1 MRGGIMLNKTDEID
15 KFWDL
20 SKLVPKKAP
29 IRPFSAEIK
38 TALHTVGVQEQTDSR
53 DVQSNRLTF
62 KNLGQPTEKLPDTV
76 YEPMSGGLI
85 KRVTIKRTLDRF
97 DFYGN
102 FRKAALL
109 YFHFKAQKCE
119 FVPFYSYAPQYSQ
132 LTTEQKN
139 YYFYWREELRNGNYI
154 KSDYSYI
161 TLYVYEI
168 LNLPDLIPPS
178 DGIKLLALVWK
189 NYRAALPRIDTSF
202 SVWVQDYCLVH
213 QLECPIDIIGDF
225 MHEIIELSGFP
236 EFYLS
241 ATLGTSPEGMSVLIS
256 YLSDYDWRR
265 AKHLASD
272 ADGFYKKHLMRSV
285 GRLIYAL
292 WADGSFMSEAGEIR
306 RISRSAFP
314 KSLVTHSVKCTLE
327 IEFYS
332 ALSSRA
338 LRESVTNAVRYA
350 ENKLRCAMGIKS
362 RLAVKEMNGYHKHIL
377 DKYFEGILAA
387 EAEKR
392 RKEAIPE
399 YEKLYDAPRVDMS
412 VSGADEI
419 EHASW
424 QNTERLIAYSV
435 EEYEP
440 VEILPPKEDT
450 IITEIEVN
458 TELYAKN
465 DENGSKLSESER
477 EFLASVMNGTASQSA
492 ECDLAAE
499 RINELA
505 LDTVGDILIEIL
517 DGAYALIEDYRE
529 DAERL
534 INNG

>member
-1 MRGGIMLNKTDEID
+1 MNKNDEMD

-29 IRPFSAEIK
+29 VRPFSAEIK
-38 TALHTVGVQEQTDSR
+38 TVEHTVEVQEQTDSHDR
-53 DVQSNRLTF
+53 QSNLLTF
-62 KNLGQPTEKLPDTV
+62 KNLGQPIEKIPDTV
-76 YEPMSGGLI
+76 YEPNCGGLI

-109 YFHFKAQKCE
+109 YFNFKAQRCE
-119 FVPFYSYAPQYSQ
+119 FAPFYSYAPQYSQ
-132 LTTEQKN
+132 LTPEQKN
-139 YYFYWREELRNGNYI
+139 YYFYWREKIRNGIYI

-161 TLYVYEI
+161 TLYAYEI
-168 LNLPDLIPPS
+168 LNLPDLIPPTE
-178 DGIKLLALVWK
+178 GIKLLALVWK
-189 NYRAALPRIDTSF
+189 NYHRELPRINTSF
-202 SVWVQDYCLVH
+202 AVWVQDYCLVH
-213 QLECPIDIIGDF
+213 QLPCPIDIIGDF

-241 ATLGTSPEGMSVLIS
+241 ATLGTSPDGMSVLIS

-272 ADGFYKKHLMRSV
+272 TDGFYKKHLTRSV

-292 WADGSFMSEAGEIR
+292 WADGSFMSASGEVR
-306 RISRSAFP
+306 RINRSAFP

-327 IEFYS
+327 IEYYS
-332 ALSSRA
+332 ALSSA
-338 LRESVTNAVRYA
+338 PLRQTVTNAVRYA

-362 RLAVKEMNGYHKHIL
+362 RLSVKEMDGYHKHIL
-377 DKYFEGILAA
+377 DKYFEGILAV

-392 RKEAIPE
+392 RKEAVPE
-399 YEKLYDAPRVDMS
+399 YEKLYDAPAVDIS

-419 EHASW
+419 ERASW
-424 QNTERLIAYSV
+424 KNTERLIADTLEDYG
-435 EEYEP
+435 EP
-440 VEILPPKEDT
+440 EILPLHSDESPMENPTDT
-450 IITEIEVN
+450 QIE
-458 TELYAKN
+458 AKA
-465 DENGSKLSESER
+465 SESALRLSDRER
-477 EFLASVMNGTASQSA
+477 EFLVSVMNGTGVQSH
-492 ECDLAAE
+492 ECDLMAE

-505 LDTVGDILIEIL
+505 LDTLGDVLIEIL
-517 DGAYALIEDYRE
+517 DGDYSFIEDYRE

-534 INNG
+534 INND